1 MAAGKIAMKKKGV
14 FAIAAVGVVVA
25 FVIVFGSVQKSD
37 ELTGVSEVSGGI
49 ISLRTAATA
58 YLRDFGET
66 PESISAMSDYFSDTE
81 SFEQRKTFFDAV
93 ERRRIEFVYRK
104 TGSTTFWVGTPWI
117 VRGNKEYRFYS
128 TESGGV
134 IERESRRR

>member
-1 MAAGKIAMKKKGV
+1 MKKKGV
-14 FAIAAVGVVVA
+14 FLIAAIGFAVGLGAVVL
-25 FVIVFGSVQKSD
+25 SVPRDRDIS
-37 ELTGVSEVSGGI
+37 GISEVSGGI

-66 PESISAMSDYFSDTE
+66 PESIPDMREYFADPE

-93 ERRRIEFVYRK
+93 EGRRIEFVYRK
-104 TGSTTFWVGTPWI
+104 TGSETFWVGTPWI

-128 TESGGV
+128 TESGGL
-134 IERESRRR
+134 IERESRKK